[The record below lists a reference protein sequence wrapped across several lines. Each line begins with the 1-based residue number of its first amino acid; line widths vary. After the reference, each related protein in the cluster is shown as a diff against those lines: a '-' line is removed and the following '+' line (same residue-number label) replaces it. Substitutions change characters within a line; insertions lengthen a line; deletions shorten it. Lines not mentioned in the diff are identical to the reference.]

1 MIGDKSIC
9 KIVSYMRETRTFIV
23 EEIVSKNQGLLPLS
37 KDIFRD
43 KVKLFD
49 AMKQG
54 KTIPLLCIKV
64 VDGKSIFSSNMY
76 ALDEKA
82 QEEQTLS
89 ILINFSSENE
99 MFNVSL
105 FDSIYNLLGE
115 IIDTDVKY
123 DLAKQLILAN
133 RKFHFRPSLYKE
145 LFSKCNGKYGAKMWK
160 ENLISYTSNST
171 IANLWKI
178 SDATDRQL
186 ILNKLGISL
195 SEPENNE
202 IEKTKVIEV
211 PIGAVVPLFDD
222 IANNIINRINA
233 ANFSIKIAVAWF
245 TNLDLFNSIKAALSR
260 NIKVILVT
268 NNDLI
273 NNGGYCLNF
282 DELIDSGLIL
292 HLVEYPEM
300 LHYKFCIIDDSTTIT
315 GSYNWTFYAEEIN
328 KEDVIIIDK
337 LPMVTNAFI
346 DVFDSLLVQFKQVEK
361 MPATVPDR
369 PQYDRSSFKQYI
381 SEELVLRA
389 KRNIGDRTQNLIKAQ
404 TLYPDNQ
411 HLIEAMKEFGI
422 MLDNSSRSIAEI
434 DQKATHS
441 AIEERVQTREALHR
455 QHEIITQ
462 QVSSI
467 IKKKNIIVQQTEEL
481 HRQVATQLATA
492 NTEEQRV
499 IIRNQSAANEAIISS
514 TINQIEKE
522 QKDTEARINSVEN
535 QINTINSEIDIIKKT
550 SNTESVGGRGSLKIT
565 LKWNTTDDLDLHVID
580 PAGQEIYFSQ
590 KERICQNVIGR
601 LDIDANAGTPYTTT
615 PIENIYWEKTA
626 PIGKYRVLVNLYT
639 KRSGNSEIRFTVT
652 VYPEKGESKI
662 FVNKV
667 IKQKETVLITEFNY
681 TDNGIEYLK

>member
-23 EEIVSKNQGLLPLS
+23 EEIASKNQGLLPLS
-37 KDIFRD
+37 KDISRD

-54 KTIPLLCIKV
+54 RTILLLCIKV
-64 VDGKSIFSSNMY
+64 VDGKSIFSSNMH

-82 QEEQTLS
+82 QEEETFS
-89 ILINFSSENE
+89 ISINFSSENE
-99 MFNVSL
+99 IFNMSL

-115 IIDTDVKY
+115 IIDNDIKF

-195 SEPENNE
+195 PEPETNE
-202 IEKTKVIEV
+202 IEETKVIEV
-211 PIGAVVPLFDD
+211 PIGTVVPLFED
-222 IANNIINRINA
+222 IANNVINRINA
-233 ANFSIKIAVAWF
+233 AKSSVKIAVAWF
-245 TNLDLFNSIKAALSR
+245 TNLDLFNCIKAALSR
-260 NIKVILVT
+260 NVKVILVT

-282 DELIDSGLIL
+282 DELIDCGLIL

-328 KEDVIIIDK
+328 KEDVIIIDE
-337 LPMVTNAFI
+337 LPTITNAFI
-346 DVFDSLLVQFKQVEK
+346 DVFDSLLIQFKQVEK

-389 KRNIGDRTQNLIKAQ
+389 KRSIGDRKQILIKAQ
-404 TLYPDNQ
+404 ALCPDNQ
-411 HLIEAMKEFGI
+411 RIIETMKEFGI
-422 MLDNSSRSIAEI
+422 MPDNSSCSIAEI
-434 DQKATHS
+434 DHKTTQS
-441 AIEERVQTREALHR
+441 AIEERVQVREALHR
-455 QHEIITQ
+455 QHEMISQ
-462 QVSSI
+462 QVSDI
-467 IKKKNIIVQQTEEL
+467 VKEKNIIVQQ
-481 HRQVATQLATA
+481 
-492 NTEEQRV
+492 
-499 IIRNQSAANEAIISS
+499 
-514 TINQIEKE
+514 KE
-522 QKDTEARINSVEN
+522 
-535 QINTINSEIDIIKKT
+535 
-550 SNTESVGGRGSLKIT
+550 
-565 LKWNTTDDLDLHVID
+565 
-580 PAGQEIYFSQ
+580 
-590 KERICQNVIGR
+590 
-601 LDIDANAGTPYTTT
+601 
-615 PIENIYWEKTA
+615 
-626 PIGKYRVLVNLYT
+626 
-639 KRSGNSEIRFTVT
+639 
-652 VYPEKGESKI
+652 
-662 FVNKV
+662 
-667 IKQKETVLITEFNY
+667 
-681 TDNGIEYLK
+681 

>member
-23 EEIVSKNQGLLPLS
+23 EEIISKKQGLLPLS

-54 KTIPLLCIKV
+54 KTIPLLCIKIV
-64 VDGKSIFSSNMY
+64 NGKSIFSSNMH
-76 ALDEKA
+76 ALDETV
-82 QEEQTLS
+82 QEEQTFS
-89 ILINFSSENE
+89 ISINFSSENE
-99 MFNVSL
+99 MFNASL
-105 FDSIYNLLGE
+105 FDSIYKLLGE
-115 IIDTDVKY
+115 TIDNDIKF

-178 SDATDRQL
+178 SDTTDRQL
-186 ILNKLGISL
+186 ILKKLGISL
-195 SEPENNE
+195 SEPETNE
-202 IEKTKVIEV
+202 IEGTKVIEV
-211 PIGAVVPLFDD
+211 PIGAVVPLFED
-222 IANNIINRINA
+222 IANNIINRINIA
-233 ANFSIKIAVAWF
+233 KSSVKIAVAWF
-245 TNLDLFNSIKAALSR
+245 TNLDLFNCIKAALSR
-260 NIKVILVT
+260 NVKVILVT

-282 DELIDSGLIL
+282 DELIDCGLIL
-292 HLVEYPEM
+292 HLVEYPKM

-337 LPMVTNAFI
+337 LPTVTNVFI
-346 DVFDSLLVQFKQVEK
+346 NIFDSLLVQFKQVEK

-381 SEELVLRA
+381 SEELVLRT
-389 KRNIGDRTQNLIKAQ
+389 KRNIGDRKQNLIKAQ
-404 TLYPDNQ
+404 TLNPDNQ
-411 HLIEAMKEFGI
+411 HIIEAMKEFGI
-422 MLDNSSRSIAEI
+422 MLDNSSCSIAEI
-434 DQKATHS
+434 DHKTTQS
-441 AIEERVQTREALHR
+441 AIEERVQAREDLHR
-455 QHEIITQ
+455 QHEIISQ
-462 QVSSI
+462 QFSDIV
-467 IKKKNIIVQQTEEL
+467 KEKNIIVQQKEEF
-481 HRQVATQLATA
+481 HRQIAAQLASA
-492 NTEEQRV
+492 NTEEQKA
-499 IIRNQSAANEAIISS
+499 IIRSQSAANEAAINS

-522 QKDTEARINSVEN
+522 QKDTESQINTVEN

-550 SNTESVGGRGSLKIT
+550 SNTESIGGRGGLKIT

-590 KERICQNVIGR
+590 KERICQNIIGR
-601 LDIDANAGTPYTTT
+601 LDIDANAGSPYTTT

-639 KRSGNSEIRFTVT
+639 KRSGNNEIQFTVT
-652 VYPEKGESKI
+652 VYPGKGESKI
-662 FVNKV
+662 FVKKV
-667 IKQKETVLITEFNY
+667 VEQKETVLITEFNY